1 MHMFPMDVVVCEVI
15 DIDAKQLM
23 RYISTQLLYL
33 WNDRILAW
41 CKHTMIMVSRC
52 VIDVIEAKYLNY
64 VMRLVIEKYMEKMLV
79 VIPTSDAK

>member
-1 MHMFPMDVVVCEVI
+1 MTEFWRD
-15 DIDAKQLM
+15 
-23 RYISTQLLYL
+23 
-33 WNDRILAW
+33 
-41 CKHTMIMVSRC
+41 KHTMIMVSRC